1 MSGCRGYCRQDAAVI
16 IVGLTGGI
24 ASGKSTVAGIF
35 RELGA
40 YLIDFDVLAREVVR
54 PHLKAWKG
62 IVEYFGTEV
71 LNEDLTLNR
80 QRLAEI
86 VFDDAVKLEKLNE
99 IVHPVVFEEGKNR
112 LEEIRKIDPGA
123 LVVMDIPLLLETGC
137 QTLVDKVVLVSASE
151 ENQIRRL
158 IDRGLTPGEAEKR
171 IRAQMPSA
179 EKIKQADFVIQNDGS
194 LAETRRQ
201 VEIVVGASLA
211 IQH

>member
-1 MSGCRGYCRQDAAVI
+1 VI

-179 EKIKQADFVIQNDGS
+179 EKIKRADFVIQNDGS

-201 VEIVVGASLA
+201 VEIVVGASLV

>member
-179 EKIKQADFVIQNDGS
+179 EKIKRADFVIQNDGS